1 MDPEVLSCFSRAVI
15 LSFILTKLNR
25 TAPDLAVRPM
35 PSGSRGA
42 LCCAHSCSFTAQQRR
57 EWGSSVLCC
66 SSHPFATFPC
76 RAKGLQ
82 QQGCGAPTASPSLP
96 ILLFSFIYYKFYSI
110 GSTCSLCYSCC
121 LLTAVQTVVLAILN
135 ISMNSWHTLQHTGR

>member
-96 ILLFSFIYYKFYSI
+96 ILLSSFIYYKFYSI

-121 LLTAVQTVVLAILN
+121 LLTAVQTVVLTILN
-135 ISMNSWHTLQHTGR
+135 ISMNS